1 MLIIRKTE
9 NDMDTLGD
17 PCCAAGSMPALRECT
32 QPDGNLFPTSA
43 FREVAHICEDS
54 GRLH

>member
-32 QPDGNLFPTSA
+32 QPDGNLFTTSA